1 MIFFFRFSFFFQ
13 SDRPT
18 QYQGTHS
25 TVNEEKKKGDGLLEN
40 CDFDL
45 FFKFSDLFNNR
56 LLHGQ
61 SLFPLDIII
70 SSLKIAIEL
79 DNEY

>member
-1 MIFFFRFSFFFQ
+1 MIFFLGFLFFF
-13 SDRPT
+13 SIRPT
-18 QYQGTHS
+18 DPISG
-25 TVNEEKKKGDGLLEN
+25 NAFDGKRRKKKGDSLLEN

-70 SSLKIAIEL
+70 SWLKIAIEL